1 MAKTRKIKE
10 TEVKR
15 LVDNFQGAKAV
26 VFATF
31 KGLTVAK
38 SRELR
43 NKLRQEKVAFKV
55 SKKTLLKKAFEIAKV
70 TGLDL
75 QNLQG
80 NVAIAFG
87 KEDEVAPAKILNNFA
102 KDNKQL
108 HLEFGLLEG
117 QILTLEKLKELAQ
130 LPSKLE
136 LLTKALGTIKAP
148 LSGLVNVFV
157 GNLRGLMNVLNA
169 IKNGKS

>member
-15 LVDNFQGAKAV
+15 LIDNFQGAKAV

-43 NKLRQEKVAFKV
+43 NKLRQEKVAFRV
-55 SKKTLLKKAFEIAKV
+55 SKKTLLKKALEIAKV

-87 KEDEVAPAKILNNFA
+87 KEDEVAPAKILNNFT
-102 KDNKQL
+102 KDNEQM

-117 QILTLEKLKELAQ
+117 QFLTLERLKKLAE
-130 LPSKLE
+130 LPSKLK
-136 LLTKALGTIKAP
+136 LLAKVVGTIKAP
-148 LSGLVNVFV
+148 LSGLINVLV
-157 GNLRGLMNVLNA
+157 GNLRGLVTVLKA
-169 IKNGKS
+169 IQEKK